1 MKGVSSKISE
11 EKKEGSNRETK
22 NDEKENKDIGINE
35 NSSKNDEIIENL
47 ENELEKGEMNFDSI
61 NFNINPFN
69 NNDNDKDNGNGNYN
83 INNKEKS
90 IGNDSD
96 DLILEEKEDEDNKLE
111 LNNMQ
116 LNPKYHTSNDVLQNN
131 LYSNENKE
139 DKNIFNNIINFNSNS
154 NTKDENNFYINDKN
168 NNSRNSYNMTNMPN
182 INYDLD
188 ANSFIPKNNNIN
200 NNNSNVNMNN
210 INNSNNDF
218 YSNKVRQS
226 WICSFCHNFNSQ
238 SKNIYYFIF
247 MFDFLKYSRKYLQQM
262 WKYE

>member
-22 NDEKENKDIGINE
+22 NYEEENKDIAINE

-69 NNDNDKDNGNGNYN
+69 NNDNDNDKDN

-90 IGNDSD
+90 LENDSD

-116 LNPKYHTSNDVLQNN
+116 LNPKYNTSKDVIQANF
-131 LYSNENKE
+131 YSNENKE

-154 NTKDENNFYINDKN
+154 NSNDDNNLYISDKN
-168 NNSRNSYNMTNMPN
+168 NNSRNSYNNTNIHN
-182 INYDLD
+182 YNYDLD

-200 NNNSNVNMNN
+200 NNNANANMNN
-210 INNSNNDF
+210 NNNNSNNDF

-238 SKNIYYFIF
+238 SKNIFYFIF
-247 MFDFLKYSRKYLQQM
+247 MFDFLKYSWKYLQ
-262 WKYE
+262 